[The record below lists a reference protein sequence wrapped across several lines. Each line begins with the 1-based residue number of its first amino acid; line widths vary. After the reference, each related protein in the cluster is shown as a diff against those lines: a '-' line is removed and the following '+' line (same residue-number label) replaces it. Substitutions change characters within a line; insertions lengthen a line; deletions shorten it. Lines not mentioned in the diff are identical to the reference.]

1 MFEVYLN
8 DKRDLLVVKKG
19 SPLPLI
25 GESGK
30 WRIKRKVLRV
40 SDEIR
45 SAVQKHGYYVRKL
58 SGAKCPFRNFLNR
71 VNRLDS
77 MEVTRFGEGSAMW
90 TLENRLKYNRDH
102 LRYPSDL
109 TDD

>member
-45 SAVQKHGYYVRKL
+45 SAVQKHGYYARKL
-58 SGAKCPFRNFLNR
+58 SGAKNASLRPVGLRHGTLPR
-71 VNRLDS
+71 SERQD
-77 MEVTRFGEGSAMW
+77 GSGVVERAGG
-90 TLENRLKYNRDH
+90 LF
-102 LRYPSDL
+102 SSG
-109 TDD
+109 